1 MNFIKSHLVSRIKIM
16 YKKNENLGDSNFLY
30 LDKPID
36 VDGKRKVNRLNQ
48 WYPFC
53 EEELVHS
60 GWHDLSGNILKEI
73 YISMRDGKF
82 YGYKTIEGRKYKLRR
97 RCSKT

>member
-36 VDGKRKVNRLNQ
+36 VDGKRKVDRLNQ

-53 EEELVHS
+53 HE
-60 GWHDLSGNILKEI
+60 
-73 YISMRDGKF
+73 
-82 YGYKTIEGRKYKLRR
+82 
-97 RCSKT
+97 

>member
-30 LDKPID
+30 LD
-36 VDGKRKVNRLNQ
+36 RLNQ

-53 EEELVHS
+53 HEELVHS